1 MWHFP
6 QGVHDFLR
14 AYFHYKSGDW
24 PGNEPFTLGSWAA
37 GELAKMPTYYVMD
50 RDRDM
55 AQTVAREMPT
65 PAQVAACQWLTE
77 PELSVYA
84 AEYGRTGFQG
94 GLQGYRIG
102 TDARFAGE
110 LKAFAGRTIDVPAL
124 FVSGARDWGAYQAPG
139 AMERMTREVCT
150 RMAATHLVEGA
161 GHWVQQE
168 QPDAVN
174 SLLSEF
180 LAKLAG

>member
-1 MWHFP
+1 M
-6 QGVHDFLR
+6 
-14 AYFHYKSGDW
+14 
-24 PGNEPFTLGSWAA
+24 N
-37 GELAKMPTYYVMD
+37 
-50 RDRDM
+50 RDQDM
-55 AQTVAREMPT
+55 AQTVAAEMPT
-65 PAQVAACQWLTE
+65 AAQVAACGWLTE
-77 PELSVYA
+77 SELDVYA

-139 AMERMTREVCT
+139 ALERMTREVCT
-150 RMAATHLVEGA
+150 RMAGPHFVEGA

-168 QPDAVN
+168 QADAVN
-174 SLLSEF
+174 RRLAQF
-180 LAKLAG
+180 LAEVASQGG